1 MKVPATPPAAF
12 VFDAAHRRRFQSAL
26 WRVFR
31 TEGAHALA
39 WNELRRY
46 GPVPGMRF
54 DPHPPPTGMHADSG
68 VMYAATSPH
77 TALGEVYQA
86 TRLIDRSVGG
96 ATIVAWVP
104 SRPLVLL
111 DLTTNWPVLNGA
123 AASMMMDDK
132 HTTQAWARAIDER
145 HGKDFDGLYH
155 RSSINNEPLVTLF
168 RRARQVASFP
178 PRVSFSALLS
188 DTLADE
194 LVAQAKKR
202 LGYQSL

>member
-1 MKVPATPPAAF
+1 
-12 VFDAAHRRRFQSAL
+12 
-26 WRVFR
+26 
-31 TEGAHALA
+31 
-39 WNELRRY
+39 
-46 GPVPGMRF
+46 MRF